1 MRISK
6 KTTIVAWMTA
16 AAAVTAVGVG
26 GTQASAASGNG
37 KAKLAPTHSKALAAS
52 SSPDYKAARAAK
64 APVATKA
71 SKAALATVQDRI
83 AKYVAKNGTRY
94 TFGSYSDPKTGALV
108 LDTNAPA
115 SLVKSL
121 TNLKTATAAKS
132 VAGLTSVKVTT
143 HKVTTNDAYHR
154 RDDVPAFYGGGG
166 LSAEGF
172 LCSTGY
178 TVQSSTGARWMV
190 TAGHCFSNGASV
202 KTESGANVEGTVTAR
217 TLASLGGGPIDVEF
231 LAGKSYA
238 GRIFTGGVTSSTSI
252 PVVGSGA
259 AYVGYTDY
267 CHSGRT
273 TGEQCGH
280 TATSVTAQVCTATG
294 CKSPVIAYTGGTV
307 QQGGDSGGTFYAKNS
322 TGAWIRGHVI
332 AGNSVTG
339 YIEPYTEITKRWAV
353 TASLG

>member
-6 KTTIVAWMTA
+6 KATLVGFVAA
-16 AAAVTAVGVG
+16 AAAVAALG
-26 GTQASAASGNG
+26 ASG
-37 KAKLAPTHSKALAAS
+37 AQAQAS
-52 SSPDYKAARAAK
+52 SSDTKKVDGPVHGKANPAFLAKESAAGAKVYSTPATRAALK
-64 APVATKA
+64 
-71 SKAALATVQDRI
+71 TVQTRI
-83 AKYVAKNGTRY
+83 AAYVAKNGTKY
-94 TFGSYSDPKTGALV
+94 TFGSYSDPTTGKIV
-108 LDTNAPA
+108 LDTNAPDNVV
-115 SLVKSL
+115 SSL
-121 TNLKTATAAKS
+121 TNLRTSKALSGVGLVTHKTATK
-132 VAGLTSVKVTT
+132 
-143 HKVTTNDAYHR
+143 DAFNR

-202 KTESGANVEGTVTAR
+202 KTESGANTEGTVTAR

-231 LAGKSYA
+231 LAGGSYA
-238 GRIFTGGVTSSTSI
+238 GRVFTGGVTSSSSI

-259 AYVGYTDY
+259 ATVGFTNY

-273 TGEQCGH
+273 TGTNCGH
-280 TATSVTAQVCTATG
+280 TATSITAQVCTATG
-294 CKSPVIAYTGGTV
+294 CKSPVIAYTGGTL
-307 QQGGDSGGTFYAKNS
+307 QAGGDSGGTFYATDGTS
-322 TGAWIRGHVI
+322 AWIRGHVI
-332 AGNSVTG
+332 AGNSTTG